1 MAIKFQYNKTSLQ
14 QLEKQLKMRERS
26 LPTIKSKESALRIEV
41 KRTKDEVNKLE
52 LQLEREIQSY
62 ENMVALWNEF
72 NPELISVKD
81 VTLSTKKIAGV
92 IVPLLDEIKFEIGHY
107 SLFNAPAWY
116 TDGIELLKKLART
129 GIEAEFSGMKLEL
142 LEHARKKTTEK
153 VNLFEKVQIPGYKD
167 AIRKVKRFMED
178 EESLSKSS
186 QKIMRANQEKRKAKE
201 RKRGGRGMIVKMSKY
216 AFMVFHKEYDTF
228 LSTLR
233 DLGVVHIKETNSVM
247 DNERLQELLAERK
260 QINTLMRYF
269 KNLHAA
275 EKDVKFAPAR
285 ELTKEEGLKL
295 VRKIEELQDKKAQ
308 LIASKQSIEK
318 DLAYMEIWGEFSYQN
333 INRLKRAGYDV
344 TFFTCPT
351 AKYEPEWG
359 VLYNAILINNFQSV
373 TYFITITKEG
383 TLIDID
389 AERPKMPVQGLA
401 KLRARLDQR
410 TKDIQNVEDELK
422 HRAVGDYK
430 TLEEFDKNLQDEFN
444 LSNALV
450 QTDRQAGDKL
460 MLLEGWVPTENAPAL
475 EHELDK
481 QGYFFQQLEIEDGDK
496 VPIKLRNNKFSKLY
510 EPITKMFS
518 LPNYGELDPTP
529 LFAPFFMLF
538 FGLCFGD
545 GGYGLLVMIACTI
558 LKKKVNPD
566 FKPYLTLFQ
575 YLGFAALLVGTCT
588 GSFFGV
594 ALADIP
600 ALSKIKN
607 YFVNSDNLMTFSIVI
622 GLVQIIFG
630 KCVAAYKIKIQKG
643 TKHSIAPFAWVFVII
658 SLALAFGLPMLNVHL
673 PNAVVMVCYGIAI
686 LGLVIAYLY
695 NTPGKNVFLNFG
707 TGLWN
712 TYNMA
717 SGLLGDT
724 LSYIRLFAIGLTGS
738 ILGGVFNTLAV
749 TMTDGMNIVARA
761 ICMLLILLVG
771 HSINIALCTI
781 SSLVHPLRLIFVEYY
796 KNAEFEGG
804 GKAYE
809 PFRKA

>member
-142 LEHARKKTTEK
+142 LEHARKKTTQK

-186 QKIMRANQEKRKAKE
+186 QKIMRANQEKRKA
-201 RKRGGRGMIVKMSKY
+201 
-216 AFMVFHKEYDTF
+216 MVYHKEYDTF

-422 HRAVGDYK
+422 HRAVEDYK

-686 LGLVIAYLY
+686 LGLVVAYLY

>member
-142 LEHARKKTTEK
+142 LEHARKKTTQK

-201 RKRGGRGMIVKMSKY
+201 EKRGGRGMIVKMSKY
-216 AFMVFHKEYDTF
+216 AFMVYHKEYDTF

-686 LGLVIAYLY
+686 LGLVVAYLY

>member
-1 MAIKFQYNKTSLQ
+1 
-14 QLEKQLKMRERS
+14 
-26 LPTIKSKESALRIEV
+26 
-41 KRTKDEVNKLE
+41 
-52 LQLEREIQSY
+52 
-62 ENMVALWNEF
+62 
-72 NPELISVKD
+72 
-81 VTLSTKKIAGV
+81 
-92 IVPLLDEIKFEIGHY
+92 
-107 SLFNAPAWY
+107 
-116 TDGIELLKKLART
+116 
-129 GIEAEFSGMKLEL
+129 
-142 LEHARKKTTEK
+142 
-153 VNLFEKVQIPGYKD
+153 
-167 AIRKVKRFMED
+167 
-178 EESLSKSS
+178 
-186 QKIMRANQEKRKAKE
+186 
-201 RKRGGRGMIVKMSKY
+201 MIVKMSKY
-216 AFMVFHKEYDTF
+216 AFMVYHKEYDTF

-247 DNERLQELLAERK
+247 DDEKLQELLAERK

-422 HRAVGDYK
+422 HRAVEDYK

-518 LPNYGELDPTP
+518 LPNYGELDPTVVRP
-529 LFAPFFMLF
+529 VLYAVLRTLFRRWRIRFAGHDRLYDLEEEGEPGLQALF
-538 FGLCFGD
+538 DLVPVFRFRRLI
-545 GGYGLLVMIACTI
+545 GGYL
-558 LKKKVNPD
+558 
-566 FKPYLTLFQ
+566 
-575 YLGFAALLVGTCT
+575 
-588 GSFFGV
+588 
-594 ALADIP
+594 
-600 ALSKIKN
+600 
-607 YFVNSDNLMTFSIVI
+607 
-622 GLVQIIFG
+622 
-630 KCVAAYKIKIQKG
+630 
-643 TKHSIAPFAWVFVII
+643 
-658 SLALAFGLPMLNVHL
+658 
-673 PNAVVMVCYGIAI
+673 YGI
-686 LGLVIAYLY
+686 
-695 NTPGKNVFLNFG
+695 FLR
-707 TGLWN
+707 
-712 TYNMA
+712 
-717 SGLLGDT
+717 SGL
-724 LSYIRLFAIGLTGS
+724 
-738 ILGGVFNTLAV
+738 GGYPGFVK
-749 TMTDGMNIVARA
+749 DQE
-761 ICMLLILLVG
+761 LL
-771 HSINIALCTI
+771 C
-781 SSLVHPLRLIFVEYY
+781 E
-796 KNAEFEGG
+796 
-804 GKAYE
+804 
-809 PFRKA
+809 